1 MYRPGGDHLPLSQ
14 TWERLYRMVPI
25 NVQRM
30 EDKPLSEMQF
40 VKLLGLEPEY
50 DAAEEI
56 SSNEFALLKELR
68 SAQLA
73 SKRPWAECATVAT
86 VLFNTAVLQLTNPC
100 LDLKKRNPGCV

>member
-1 MYRPGGDHLPLSQ
+1 
-14 TWERLYRMVPI
+14 
-25 NVQRM
+25 
-30 EDKPLSEMQF
+30 MQF

-86 VLFNTAVLQLTNPC
+86 VLFNTA
-100 LDLKKRNPGCV
+100 